1 MACNNLGLWAFNTT
15 PTNLCFSSLT
25 LNLYG
30 DSISVGETLY
40 SGNTCGPSYE
50 VPSGYYFSNNNILF
64 RYIGGVRTPSSCFCE
79 SEYCVDGTTTYDG
92 TYELDGVYD
101 GESYYS
107 GSGLNYV
114 IYYSSGTTQWCLSNT
129 LGGSCLLF
137 GPTGSFSQCPDLDVS
152 LFSEGS
158 CTTTTST
165 TDPCATFDFEALFN
179 CFITPTPTPTPT
191 ISPSATPTPT
201 PTSSNPCGG
210 LEAEIGG
217 LKKTPLPSSTPT
229 PTPTPTPEVTRPCVY
244 SGTAIFSTINEIMTC
259 ANSKKFKDCFTG
271 LDYYSTQNIFDPS
284 GNTLNEGYVYSVYI
298 NGIGICAVFEGL
310 VENISGID
318 VIDVVDLIG
327 PLSSGSCLEC
337 TPPTPDPIL
346 ECVVINS
353 ECGNLNVSPGS
364 FVNGKL
370 SYSWVFATFPQYS
383 YEIYW
388 DSLNGRWV
396 CRETTS
402 NQIGAY
408 LYIDSELPIGSQ
420 LEWDYQNTPF
430 SSTDCIEELAGFFTT
445 LLETPCPSPSPTP
458 TPTPTPSPCVLY
470 QYRITNEG
478 VVSIKFGYNNCSGST
493 SINLPGGTSVL
504 ICASTTP
511 TNPSANVT
519 IALIGP
525 CV

>member
-1 MACNNLGLWAFNTT
+1 
-15 PTNLCFSSLT
+15 
-25 LNLYG
+25 LY
-30 DSISVGETLY
+30 L
-40 SGNTCGPSYE
+40 
-50 VPSGYYFSNNNILF
+50 
-64 RYIGGVRTPSSCFCE
+64 
-79 SEYCVDGTTTYDG
+79 
-92 TYELDGVYD
+92 
-101 GESYYS
+101 
-107 GSGLNYV
+107 LNYV
-114 IYYSSGTTQWCLSNT
+114 IYYSSGTTQWCLSNN

-298 NGIGICAVFEGL
+298 NGIGICVVFEGL

-318 VIDVVDLIG
+318 VIVV
-327 PLSSGSCLEC
+327 SSA
-337 TPPTPDPIL
+337 
-346 ECVVINS
+346 VIN
-353 ECGNLNVSPGS
+353 
-364 FVNGKL
+364 
-370 SYSWVFATFPQYS
+370 
-383 YEIYW
+383 I
-388 DSLNGRWV
+388 
-396 CRETTS
+396 
-402 NQIGAY
+402 
-408 LYIDSELPIGSQ
+408 
-420 LEWDYQNTPF
+420 
-430 SSTDCIEELAGFFTT
+430 
-445 LLETPCPSPSPTP
+445 
-458 TPTPTPSPCVLY
+458 
-470 QYRITNEG
+470 
-478 VVSIKFGYNNCSGST
+478 
-493 SINLPGGTSVL
+493 
-504 ICASTTP
+504 IC
-511 TNPSANVT
+511 NIIICNFCM
-519 IALIGP
+519 IF
-525 CV
+525 